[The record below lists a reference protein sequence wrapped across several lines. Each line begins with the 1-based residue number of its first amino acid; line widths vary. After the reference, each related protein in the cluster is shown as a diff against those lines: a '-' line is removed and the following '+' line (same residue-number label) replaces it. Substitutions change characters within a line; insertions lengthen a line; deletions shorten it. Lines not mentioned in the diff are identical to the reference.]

1 MHCRD
6 LALSRRIIVGTLL
19 ALLGV
24 LALSGCDS
32 APQDAPGVVAPG
44 TDAAAP
50 GSDAGINAPEVVLA
64 DGTRVIGVRDEQ
76 GTAQFLGIPFAQPPV
91 GERRWR
97 CLLYTSPSPRDATL
111 SRMPS
116 SA

>member
-24 LALSGCDS
+24 LALPGCDS

-44 TDAAAP
+44 ADAADP
-50 GSDAGINAPEVVLA
+50 GSDAGIDAPQVVLA
-64 DGTRVIGVRDEQ
+64 DGTRVIGVRDDR
-76 GTAQFLGIPFAQPPV
+76 APPSFSV
-91 GERRWR
+91 
-97 CLLYTSPSPRDATL
+97 SPSPSHRWASGAGDA
-111 SRMPS
+111 RNPGH
-116 SA
+116 